1 MSQTAIERACE
12 RFRRQLSGEDN
23 RQILG
28 VETVN
33 DVRHAIRQIEQ
44 QLAAR
49 QSLRNLDRLTPFLNA
64 IDRLSKPIDVLCNGT
79 PFLPYIWAPLKLILQ
94 TVQHHTGALDR
105 LVSAYGRI
113 GQALP
118 RLNRLGETFCESH
131 DFQQLLSYLYSDILD
146 FHSRAYRLIQ
156 KPGWKIFFTSGWGR
170 FEHHFD
176 GLLQNIIQTS
186 ELLDKEAVS
195 LDISQTWE
203 WRRKSLED
211 AKKWEERWDSEQYN
225 RVTRWLEAGDSK
237 LDQEPKLERLRDHCR
252 EGTSQ
257 WLTKSGPVRSWLQF
271 GRGHSVLWLYG
282 KPGSGKSI
290 LCSQLIYFLRSD
302 RARNCLFF
310 FCDFH
315 TTSHSV
321 TSQVLKTLCVQMV
334 DRKPELA
341 SFIYDDCIVT
351 GSKPSITCLKQLVQ
365 KLLAAF
371 QDIRIII
378 DGIDEVD
385 NGQHRDL
392 LKTLASISEA
402 QDNCKLIF
410 SSQDIPSIRVHL
422 KNKPTLCLADQS
434 AYVTKDLEIIVSASL
449 EELNDRHD
457 GVIPGQ
463 VLAGV
468 KEAILERAQ
477 GMFLWVFLVLK
488 ILETASSRED
498 LFNKVHSLPR
508 DLADAYNKI
517 LTNITRGCSNND
529 MSKQRRVFSWM
540 LFSKGKQPL
549 RKHELRI
556 AMELHS
562 KSCIMNENTK
572 PFPNAL
578 DICKPFIEDGP
589 QGSVVFIH
597 STVPQFLIA
606 ESSGPFINELDAH
619 STISLACL
627 SQLLQSLCFAAESPS
642 TPGHQYSIGQSF
654 HALLPYAVEY
664 WVEHVLA
671 YASSSTPPLCL
682 ETSAVVQ
689 KLLELCNSHKRLLQ
703 MSGKDELTNI
713 SVPDTIQLDRRLGC
727 FETFPD
733 VSALLA
739 SCISYKK
746 AIKGMNEPPSSTL
759 DPTLFSAIRETYHQG
774 VIHLVIQD
782 HSRDLSKEDLMVFK
796 EEFGP
801 TAFVCHVRDCYRSLM
816 GYSTL
821 AGLKDHEIQHRGL
834 LKCTKAKC
842 SFNDIGFPSY
852 RKLKDHQRKHH
863 PIHPQIKVPQQI
875 RREYSR
881 EFEAKGAAA
890 GNRAAATDAAQTAGG
905 QPERPQERTPPMY
918 KPGHIRNLPMLNDEE
933 KAKYE
938 AGLQGLWNKVNNSP
952 QNSPEHTAARKKITE
967 FSKMLIA
974 KIQQRRSQQMQKN
987 DSGETTQGHLQ
998 EQAVARQ
1005 AKIPDHILQHV
1016 RKLNFQAPAEVAEKS
1031 GADAKKWVEELKDRY
1046 MRALSKIDAS
1056 KQKVTQIDRI
1066 INDRAAAGN
1075 PFNEEELKQ
1084 LQIKKDEH
1092 VKAQSDALKWVEGV
1106 RKQQGSLQGTG
1117 QAQSQSQGQ
1126 AQNASERAQ

>member
-1 MSQTAIERACE
+1 M
-12 RFRRQLSGEDN
+12 
-23 RQILG
+23 
-28 VETVN
+28 
-33 DVRHAIRQIEQ
+33 
-44 QLAAR
+44 
-49 QSLRNLDRLTPFLNA
+49 
-64 IDRLSKPIDVLCNGT
+64 DRLSKPIDVLCNGT

-94 TVQHHTGALDR
+94 TVQHHMGALDR

-118 RLNRLGETFCESH
+118 RLTRLGETFCESD

-156 KPGWKIFFTSGWGR
+156 KPGWKIFFSSGWGR

-176 GLLQNIIQTS
+176 GLLQNIIQSS

-211 AKKWEERWDSEQYN
+211 ARKWEERWDSEQYN

-271 GRGHSVLWLYG
+271 GRGHPILWLYG

-302 RARNCLFF
+302 PSRNCLFF

-321 TSQVLKTLCVQMV
+321 TSQVLKSLCIQMV
-334 DRKPELA
+334 DLKPELA
-341 SFIYDDCIVT
+341 SFIYDECIAT
-351 GSKPSITCLKQLVQ
+351 GSKPSITCLKQLTS

-385 NGQHRDL
+385 NTRHRDL
-392 LKTLASISEA
+392 IKTLASISEA

-410 SSQDIPSIRVHL
+410 SSQDVPSIRVHL
-422 KNKPTLCLADQS
+422 KKKPALCMADQS
-434 AYVTKDLEIIVSASL
+434 TYVAKDLDIIVSASL

-457 GVIPGQ
+457 GVIPDQ

-498 LFNKVHSLPR
+498 LYNRVHSLPK

-517 LTNITRGCSNND
+517 LTNITRGCSDND

-562 KSCIMNENTK
+562 ESSIMNENTK

-589 QGSVVFIH
+589 GGSVVFIH

-606 ESSGPFINELDAH
+606 NSSGPFINELDAH

-627 SQLLQSLCFAAESPS
+627 SQLLQSLCFAAESPNL
-642 TPGHQYSIGQSF
+642 PGHQYSIGQSF

-664 WVEHVLA
+664 WVEHVLT
-671 YASSSTPPLCL
+671 YASSSEPLTCL
-682 ETSAVVQ
+682 ETSTVMQ

-703 MSGKDELTNI
+703 MSEKGELPKV
-713 SVPDTIQLDRRLGC
+713 SVPDTINLDRRLGC

-739 SCISYKK
+739 SCISYKQ
-746 AIKGMNEPPSSTL
+746 AVKGMNEPPSSTL

-774 VIHLVIQD
+774 VIHLVTQD
-782 HSRDLSKEDLMVFK
+782 DCQDLSKEDLMVFK

-801 TAFVCHVRDCYRSLM
+801 TAYVCHVRDCYRSLI
-816 GYSTL
+816 GYSTT

-834 LKCTKAKC
+834 LKCTIAKC
-842 SFNDIGFPSY
+842 PFNDIGFPSY
-852 RKLKDHQRKHH
+852 RKLKDHQRNHH
-863 PIHPQIKVPQQI
+863 PTHSQIKVPRQI
-875 RREYSR
+875 RREPPTDPG
-881 EFEAKGAAA
+881 ANGAAA
-890 GNRAAATDAAQTAGG
+890 GNRAAATAGG
-905 QPERPQERTPPMY
+905 QPQQPLQRPPLIYPME
-918 KPGHIRNLPMLNDEE
+918 IRNLSTLSDEE
-933 KAKYE
+933 KSKYE
-938 AGLQGLWNKVNNSP
+938 TDLQGLWNKANNSP
-952 QNSPEHTAARKKITE
+952 KNSLEHIAARQKILE
-967 FSKMLIA
+967 FSKMLIT
-974 KIQQRRSQQMQKN
+974 KIQQRRSQQMQMQQN
-987 DSGETTQGHLQ
+987 NSEQTTHAQPQ
-998 EQAVARQ
+998 QQAVAQQ

-1016 RKLNFQAPAEVAEKS
+1016 SKVNFKAPHRVAERD
-1031 GADAKKWVEELKDRY
+1031 GIRDANKWVEEIKDRY
-1046 MRALSKIDAS
+1046 TRALWTMDKS
-1056 KQKVTQIDRI
+1056 KQVVAQIDKI
-1066 INDRAAAGN
+1066 VNHRAQAGQ
-1075 PFNEEELKQ
+1075 PFKEDELRQ
-1084 LQIKKDEH
+1084 LQLKKDQQL
-1092 VKAQSDALKWVEGV
+1092 KAHSDAHKYVNSV
-1106 RKQQGSLQGTG
+1106 REQQGRLKSTG
-1117 QAQSQSQGQ
+1117 QAQPQSQGQ
-1126 AQNASERAQ
+1126 TQTAAERAQ

>member
-1 MSQTAIERACE
+1 MSQTVIERACE
-12 RFRRQLSGEDN
+12 RFRRQLSGEDS
-23 RQILG
+23 RQILA

-64 IDRLSKPIDVLCNGT
+64 MDRLSKPIDVLCNGT

-118 RLNRLGETFCESH
+118 RLTRLGETFCESG

-156 KPGWKIFFTSGWGR
+156 KPGWKIFFSSGWGR

-176 GLLQNIIQTS
+176 GLLQNIIQSS

-195 LDISQTWE
+195 LDISQACE
-203 WRRKSLED
+203 WRRKSSED
-211 AKKWEERWDSEQYN
+211 ATKWEERWDSEQYN

-271 GRGHSVLWLYG
+271 GRGNPVLWLYG

-302 RARNCLFF
+302 RSRNCLFF

-315 TTSHSV
+315 TTSYSV
-321 TSQVLKTLCVQMV
+321 TSQVLKSLCVQMV
-334 DRKPELA
+334 DLKPELA
-341 SFIYDDCIVT
+341 SFIYDECIVT
-351 GSKPSITCLKQLVQ
+351 RSKPSISCLKQLTS

-378 DGIDEVD
+378 DGVDEVD
-385 NGQHRDL
+385 NTQHRDL

-402 QDNCKLIF
+402 QENCKLIF
-410 SSQDIPSIRVHL
+410 SSQDVPSIRVHL
-422 KNKPTLCLADQS
+422 KNKPTLCMADQS
-434 AYVTKDLEIIVSASL
+434 GYVAKDLEIIVGASL

-457 GVIPGQ
+457 GVIPDQ
-463 VLAGV
+463 VLSGV
-468 KEAILERAQ
+468 KEAILKRAE

-488 ILETASSRED
+488 ILETASSREE
-498 LFNKVHSLPR
+498 LYSRVHSLPK

-517 LTNITRGCSNND
+517 LTNITRGCSDND

-562 KSCIMNENTK
+562 ESSIMNENTK

-578 DICKPFIEDGP
+578 DICKPFIEDGSE
-589 QGSVVFIH
+589 GSVVFIH

-606 ESSGPFINELDAH
+606 NSSGPFIKELDAH

-627 SQLLQSLCFAAESPS
+627 SQLLQSLCFAAESSNLPE
-642 TPGHQYSIGQSF
+642 HQCSIGQSF

-671 YASSSTPPLCL
+671 YASSSVPLARL
-682 ETSAVVQ
+682 ETSPVMQ
-689 KLLELCNSHKRLLQ
+689 KLLELCNSHKKLLEKG
-703 MSGKDELTNI
+703 GKNELPNI
-713 SVPDTIQLDRRLGC
+713 SMPDTISLDRRLGC

-733 VSALLA
+733 ATALLA
-739 SCISYKK
+739 SCISYKQ
-746 AIKGMNEPPSSTL
+746 AVKGMKEPPSSTL

-774 VIHLVIQD
+774 VIHLVTQD
-782 HSRDLSKEDLMVFK
+782 DCQDLSKEDLMVFK
-796 EEFGP
+796 KEFGP
-801 TAFVCHVRDCYRSLM
+801 TAFVCHVRDCYRSLI
-816 GYSTL
+816 GYPTT

-852 RKLKDHQRKHH
+852 RKLRDHQRKHH
-863 PIHPQIKVPQQI
+863 PTHSPIKLTQQI
-875 RREYSR
+875 RREHSSGL
-881 EFEAKGAAA
+881 EPNGAAV
-890 GNRAAATDAAQTAGG
+890 GNRAAATTGG
-905 QPERPQERTPPMY
+905 QP
-918 KPGHIRNLPMLNDEE
+918 
-933 KAKYE
+933 
-938 AGLQGLWNKVNNSP
+938 
-952 QNSPEHTAARKKITE
+952 
-967 FSKMLIA
+967 
-974 KIQQRRSQQMQKN
+974 QQ
-987 DSGETTQGHLQ
+987 
-998 EQAVARQ
+998 
-1005 AKIPDHILQHV
+1005 P
-1016 RKLNFQAPAEVAEKS
+1016 
-1031 GADAKKWVEELKDRY
+1031 
-1046 MRALSKIDAS
+1046 
-1056 KQKVTQIDRI
+1056 
-1066 INDRAAAGN
+1066 
-1075 PFNEEELKQ
+1075 
-1084 LQIKKDEH
+1084 
-1092 VKAQSDALKWVEGV
+1092 
-1106 RKQQGSLQGTG
+1106 QGSPPRLYPPVQIRMPTLS
-1117 QAQSQSQGQ
+1117 AEERSKYKEVV
-1126 AQNASERAQ
+1126 QNISPVALGP